1 MVIVLMFR
9 DCNIKMMQ
17 HREQQSCYLDGDTT
31 YSVDSTTVYINRAN
45 SIGGGAQIADSYMQ
59 P

>member
-1 MVIVLMFR
+1 
-9 DCNIKMMQ
+9 MQ